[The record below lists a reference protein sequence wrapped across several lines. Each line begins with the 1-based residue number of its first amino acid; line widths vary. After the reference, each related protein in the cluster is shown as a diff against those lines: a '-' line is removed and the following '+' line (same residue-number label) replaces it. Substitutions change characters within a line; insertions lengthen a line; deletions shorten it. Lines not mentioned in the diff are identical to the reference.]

1 MKRLVIIDNG
11 HGADTPGK
19 CSPDGRHREFR
30 WCRDA
35 AQRLAESLRSI
46 DLDSKLLVP
55 EENDIPLR
63 ERCRRAAALSS
74 GRDAILISIHNNA
87 SGRDGAWHT
96 ASGWSVFVSPNAS
109 AASRR
114 LASVLHRHAAAAG
127 LSGNRR
133 TPICGY
139 WTANLALCR
148 DTPCPAVLTENMFQ
162 DNAADLAFLTSEH
175 GTATLVGVHFTAIKE
190 YFGL

>member
-35 AQRLAESLRSI
+35 ARRLAESLRSVDI
-46 DLDSKLLVP
+46 DSKLLVP

-74 GRDAILISIHNNA
+74 GHDAILISIHNNA
-87 SGRDGAWHT
+87 SGRDDAWHT

-109 AASRR
+109 EASRR

-133 TPICGY
+133 TPLCGY
-139 WTANLALCR
+139 WTANLAICR

-162 DNAADLAFLTSEH
+162 DNAADVTFLSSES
-175 GTATLVGVHFTAIKE
+175 GMAAIVAVHAGAIRD